1 MKKISLLV
9 SFFAWILPSVV
20 LAQYSAEP
28 SKYTRAFNDSV
39 AHVAAAFGDQDFKDA
54 KRGFIATLDVKTNP
68 KVNGKQLYDLHSWD
82 FLKGEAPATVNPV
95 LWRQAQL
102 NSLTG
107 LYEVVPNKIWQV
119 RGIDIANIISNKDQ

>member
-1 MKKISLLV
+1 MKKKSLLV

-68 KVNGKQLYDLHSWD
+68 KVNGKQLYDLHS
-82 FLKGEAPATVNPV
+82 
-95 LWRQAQL
+95 
-102 NSLTG
+102 
-107 LYEVVPNKIWQV
+107 
-119 RGIDIANIISNKDQ
+119 